1 MSASHLLTAQS
12 VYRFGDT
19 IYGTTAANTA
29 TTLQRRSED
38 FAGRNIDDIAT
49 TRADANGQFAL
60 PIPADAQ
67 PTYNGQLFRILW
79 QITDGTTCQTI
90 TLSKD
95 GQPIPDP
102 YKRVGL
108 CGNPFVAEPYN
119 RTTAAPDITST
130 LWLDRG
136 FSQAP
141 APAQRQLV
149 QIIGVKGAG
158 KSSHLAQWRKQRH
171 GAVQYYPP
179 PNAMLKRLATYK
191 SILPDS
197 ALLYIANRLSRSTWQ
212 RPPIGDICYW
222 DEACRIPLP
231 SLLLALWRGRR
242 QRATICAG
250 THRDLS
256 RWAKLCGLKVTTI
269 SLDGFSSD
277 ELQRWANAR
286 IKAARLIDNP
296 NFPQTLPTDIATLNT
311 QHSTWPSKPIR
322 LRRIPRLKPQLQKTL
337 GSLLPIRGS
346 FQILSLFFCGFRGKR
361 LLVEWPH

>member
-1 MSASHLLTAQS
+1 MSDRRLLTEAS
-12 VYRFGDT
+12 AYRPGDT
-19 IYGTTAANTA
+19 LRGQTAPNAPI
-29 TTLQRRSED
+29 TLQQRSED
-38 FAGRNIDDIAT
+38 FAGSHIDDIAT
-49 TRADANGQFAL
+49 TRADADGAFTLA
-60 PIPADAQ
+60 IPADAP

-79 QITDGTTCQTI
+79 QITDGNSSQTI
-90 TLSKD
+90 TLSTD

-102 YKRVGL
+102 YLHVGL
-108 CGNPFVAEPYN
+108 RGNPFVAEPYN
-119 RTTAAPDITST
+119 RTTAAPDIPST

-141 APAQRQLV
+141 APAQSQLV

-158 KSSHLAQWRKQRH
+158 KSSHLAQWRKQQH

-179 PNAMLKRLATYK
+179 PNAMLKRLAAYK
-191 SILPDS
+191 NILPERT
-197 ALLYIANRLSRSTWQ
+197 LLYLANLCSRSAWQ

-231 SLLLALWRGRR
+231 SLLLALWRGKR

-250 THRDLS
+250 THRNLS
-256 RWAKLCGLKVTTI
+256 RWAKLLGLKVTTI

-296 NFPQTLPTDIATLNT
+296 DFPQTLPPDLAAQITIQA
-311 QHSTWPSKPIR
+311 Q
-322 LRRIPRLKPQLQKTL
+322 
-337 GSLLPIRGS
+337 GSWREAAALLHVWAAK
-346 FQILSLFFCGFRGKR
+346 Q
-361 LLVEWPH
+361 VV